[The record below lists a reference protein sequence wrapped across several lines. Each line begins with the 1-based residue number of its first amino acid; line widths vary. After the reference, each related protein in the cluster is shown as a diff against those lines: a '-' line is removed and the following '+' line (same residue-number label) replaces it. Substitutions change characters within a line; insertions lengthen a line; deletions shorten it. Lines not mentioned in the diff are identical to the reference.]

1 MCELHNRDRQT
12 SSGFM
17 VFILLVLVAGCGP
30 GPSDEGSHSGAS
42 VGASGGLVTSSE
54 PVVSEASPV
63 TGPTPIPSDR
73 DTSGTRSEPLVVP
86 AWIAKE
92 LASPDVQVRLQAL
105 DRLVQQ
111 GQTGSVDPLM
121 LALTD
126 PDERVQA
133 RALELIVQDWQWAQ
147 AAKPAAG
154 QGIAAN
160 GERR

>member
-86 AWIAKE
+86 AWIAKD
-92 LASPDVQVRLQAL
+92 LALSDVPVKLQAM
-105 DRLVQQ
+105 DRWAHSAPV
-111 GQTGSVDPLM
+111 GSVDPLL
-121 LALTD
+121 LALED
-126 PDERVQA
+126 ADETVQA
-133 RALELIVQDWQWAQ
+133 RALALLEEDWRRAQ
-147 AAKPAAG
+147 ED
-154 QGIAAN
+154 
-160 GERR
+160 ER